1 MGMEGKI
8 PKDGCNPKLAG
19 KYDPNDAG
27 FGKVFKQGLKPV
39 FLPK

>member
-1 MGMEGKI
+1 MGLENKI
-8 PKDGCNPKLAG
+8 PKEGCSPKLTG
-19 KYDPNDAG
+19 KYDPNGAG